1 MLQSWFKWSSFN
13 YSSSSEEPKAKRV
26 CLSDGNPREEVEE
39 ETTLLLTREL
49 GREQGQATAAL
60 RVGWQGIIQT
70 VLPYLILEEPSNVEY
85 LIAFLEAYQRQ
96 EMEEWGQEFNQ
107 AQSTRINEFAESW
120 THLSCKRNVFS
131 E

>member
-13 YSSSSEEPKAKRV
+13 YSSEEPKAKRV

-39 ETTLLLTREL
+39 ETTLLLT
-49 GREQGQATAAL
+49 REQGQATAAL

>member
-1 MLQSWFKWSSFN
+1 MYF
-13 YSSSSEEPKAKRV
+13 
-26 CLSDGNPREEVEE
+26 
-39 ETTLLLTREL
+39 
-49 GREQGQATAAL
+49 QATAAL
-60 RVGWQGIIQT
+60 RVGWQNIFQT

-131 E
+131 CPEQLNRTHCLSLACLLACSDQTNNQRIHNTIE